1 MTYKQLNFEQRYSI
15 EAILKLKIA
24 KRLIWQSMNIS
35 ESTFY
40 RDFKR
45 NTRVKSYKAKY
56 VQMLADERK
65 K

>member
-15 EAILKLKIA
+15 EAMLKLKTA

-40 RDFKR
+40 RELPKKILPMSILFKG
-45 NTRVKSYKAKY
+45 KSIIY
-56 VQMLADERK
+56 Q
-65 K
+65 